1 VVLFQAAVQRKAAE
15 RDVVASTP
23 YRPPVPA
30 ATRKGGLRL
39 RWHLA
44 GAGALLGLTVAAG
57 IALTSLSARPQV
69 EVGFSAPEPAVQAPA
84 DVRLVLEREGARVR
98 LESGGAVVWRGR
110 GPIDCITGQ
119 RVRGLRDGAGL
130 VDRAC
135 VRLRDGAVVG
145 LAGRVPP
152 GAEVLVR

>member
-1 VVLFQAAVQRKAAE
+1 VVLFLAAMQRNAAE

-30 ATRKGGLRL
+30 ATRKGGSRL

-57 IALTSLSARPQV
+57 IALTSVSTRPQV

-84 DVRLVLEREGARVR
+84 DVRLVVEREGAHVR
-98 LESGGAVVWRGR
+98 LETGGAVVWRGR
-110 GPIDCITGQ
+110 GPVDCVTGE
-119 RVRGLRDGAGL
+119 RVRRLRDGAGL
-130 VDRAC
+130 VARAC
-135 VRLRDGAVVG
+135 VRLRDGAIVG
-145 LAGRVPP
+145 LAGRVPD
-152 GAEVLVR
+152 GAELVVR

>member
-1 VVLFQAAVQRKAAE
+1 MQRKAAE

-23 YRPPVPA
+23 YRPPVA
-30 ATRKGGLRL
+30 ATTRKDGLRL

-57 IALTSLSARPQV
+57 IALTSLSTRPQV

-84 DVRLVLEREGARVR
+84 DVRLVIEREGAHVR
-98 LESGGAVVWRGR
+98 LESNAEVVWRAR
-110 GPIDCITGQ
+110 GPIDCISGE

-130 VDRAC
+130 VARAC

-145 LAGRVPP
+145 LAGRVPG
-152 GAEVLVR
+152 GALIQVR